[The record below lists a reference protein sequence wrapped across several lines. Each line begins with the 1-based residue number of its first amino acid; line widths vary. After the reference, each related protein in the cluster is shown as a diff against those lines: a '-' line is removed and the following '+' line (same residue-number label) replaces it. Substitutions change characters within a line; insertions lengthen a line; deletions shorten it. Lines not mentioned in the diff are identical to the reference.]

1 MLDLLSNLTD
11 FHFIRPLWFLGLIP
25 AATILLLYHLKK
37 RSVGKWADVINP
49 ALLPFLMQDNI
60 DKKGFGSGW
69 MIAGLGLTWL
79 LTCTSLAGPT
89 WQQLPQPVHKADSAL
104 VVVFDLSPS
113 MLAGDISPS
122 RLVRARYKLID
133 ILNTRREG
141 FVGLVVYGG
150 EAHTVSPLT
159 EDSNTIISLVP
170 NLHPTLLPAYGSN
183 VEDAIDMA
191 LSLAINGGY
200 VQADI
205 LLISDGVARSAFG
218 TIQTAVAQSGEF
230 RLSILGIGTA
240 QGAPIPLGN
249 GGFVKDQNGAIVIP
263 KLDSVSLQILARNSG
278 GQYRSIS
285 NDDSDVEQLLAATE
299 QLFPDATRELDRS
312 FDLWDDQGYWLAIL
326 LIPALILSFRR
337 GALVVLLIAPILLS
351 SKPVQALE
359 WADLW
364 ENADQQG
371 IKALESGDPEA
382 AQALFKDQQW
392 RGSAA
397 YKSGDYKRAVD
408 DFSGADNADGH
419 YNRGNALAK
428 AGDLDGA
435 IEAYDHALKLQ
446 PDMADA
452 QANRDLVEQLKQ
464 QQEKQSS
471 DEQNNE
477 DNQDKN
483 QQQDESDRQ
492 DQKPS
497 NQEPEQQDEQNGDPQ
512 QEPNKDQ
519 KPSDA
524 EQESEQQKQKDAQ
537 EQQEKEQKEKEQ
549 KKKQQQAQ
557 ETKEKQ
563 AQTPIKSELTD
574 EEKQEQQEIEQMLR
588 RVPDD
593 PGGLLRAKFRY
604 QSRQRALQQRQPKP
618 PNDEERW

>member
-1 MLDLLSNLTD
+1 MPDLLSNLTD

-25 AATILLLYHLKK
+25 ASIVLLLYHLKK
-37 RSVGKWADVINP
+37 RSVGNWADVINP
-49 ALLPFLMQDNI
+49 TLLPFLMQGRI
-60 DKKGFGSGW
+60 DKKGFGSSW

-113 MLAGDISPS
+113 MLAEDISPS

-133 ILNTRREG
+133 ILNARREG

-183 VEDAIDMA
+183 AEDAIDTA
-191 LSLAINGGY
+191 LQLALNGGY
-200 VQADI
+200 AQADI

-218 TIQTAVAQSGEF
+218 TIQSAVAQSGKF
-230 RLSILGIGTA
+230 RLSILGIGSA
-240 QGAPIPLGN
+240 QGAPIPLSN

-263 KLDSVSLQILARNSG
+263 KLDSASLQILARNSG

-285 NDDSDVEQLLAATE
+285 NDDSDVEQLLATTE
-299 QLFPDATRELDRS
+299 QIFPDATRELDRS

-326 LIPALILSFRR
+326 LIPALIISFRQ
-337 GALVVLLIAPILLS
+337 GALVLVLIAPMLLS

-359 WADLW
+359 WQDLW
-364 ENADQQG
+364 QNADQQG

-397 YKSGDYKRAVD
+397 YKSGDYKQAIE
-408 DFSGADNADGH
+408 DFSGADTANGH
-419 YNRGNALAK
+419 YNRGNALAR
-428 AGDLDGA
+428 AGNLDAA
-435 IEAYDHALKLQ
+435 IDAYDQSLNLQ
-446 PDMADA
+446 PEFADA
-452 QANRDLVEQLKQ
+452 QANRDLIEQL
-464 QQEKQSS
+464 QQEQEQQPSDEDKSQDNAEENQAQDQQPSEQNSEPS
-471 DEQNNE
+471 DEQNA
-477 DNQDKN
+477 
-483 QQQDESDRQ
+483 
-492 DQKPS
+492 
-497 NQEPEQQDEQNGDPQ
+497 DPQ
-512 QEPNKDQ
+512 QEPNKEQ
-519 KPSDA
+519 SPSDE
-524 EQESEQQKQKDAQ
+524 EQESEPDKDTQEQ

-549 KKKQQQAQ
+549 QAKQAEQ
-557 ETKEKQ
+557 EKQ
-563 AQTPIKSELTD
+563 AQTPIKAEPTD